1 MVLKKAQEEKDKH
14 TAGMN
19 NFEKTIGLRLLTLN
33 DDSKSDTDC
42 KNDPLKDVALFREKS
57 RKTFNDLRSKHR
69 DVMGNIRMREHE
81 TISRI
86 GSAKP
91 SNRGDGKSTSAY
103 ERIN

>member
-1 MVLKKAQEEKDKH
+1 M
-14 TAGMN
+14 
-19 NFEKTIGLRLLTLN
+19 GLRLLTLN
-33 DDSKSDTDC
+33 DDSNSDADY

-57 RKTFNDLRSKHR
+57 RKTFNDLKSKHR

-81 TISRI
+81 TISRL

-91 SNRGDGKSTSAY
+91 SNRADNTSTTAY